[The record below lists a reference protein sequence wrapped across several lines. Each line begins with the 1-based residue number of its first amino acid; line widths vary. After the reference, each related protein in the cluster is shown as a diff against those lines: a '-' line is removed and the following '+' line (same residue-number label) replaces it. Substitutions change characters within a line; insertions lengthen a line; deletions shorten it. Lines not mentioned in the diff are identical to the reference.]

1 MATYD
6 FSGANGDPIP
16 VGLTVE
22 QGGFEI
28 QNNSLEATTGDS
40 LFYQE
45 SNADSYTELDLNLGG
60 STSVSGTNIIARMSD
75 SSNYILLHIK
85 HQDGRCRLFKNES
98 GSLTQFGTE
107 YTIPSFD
114 QSAYYKYKID
124 VSGSTIKGY
133 VDDVEKLS
141 GTSSFNS
148 TETKF
153 GALLFFANTESIDG
167 LTIPDD
173 GILPIADAGTEQAVT
188 KDSVVTLDGSGSIDS
203 NSTGVLTYTWSQVSG
218 ENVTLS
224 DNTAVNPTFTPTKF
238 GNYVF
243 SLTVNDGT
251 KESLADSVKVGVP
264 RMGGLTRYKGDKLG
278 ELITTPPSMVNEEGV
293 YFPSLMATSEIPDS
307 NFPSKFDFVCYSS
320 PSHSTGDAGI
330 WLFLCEGD
338 PTIPANWI
346 EYDDAVAN
354 GDFDYLVSKPSGN
367 PIFVDTAFGEQTETP
382 CVNNIDG
389 TLFMTYHNAGNAIY
403 AGNSQH
409 TCLAKSTDGINY
421 TREYIAGNI
430 NGTLLSADPQYVRG
444 NGHTGYFKW
453 GVNPFTEVGYSYV
466 GYSIYGGGD
475 WYCQAMWVSDNA
487 EDWHVHAY
495 LSNIEGRVTEN
506 IPVAYL
512 ASIESTFDPRNIE
525 PMGDGTYRVMT
536 TVRETDAGT
545 AGIKNTRLVEVLIG
559 SDGHTIL
566 TEANTVMA
574 PTEGTFDEGDVRA
587 SHVFLYNGE
596 KYLIYTGSKLVLS
609 DVENSL
615 GIAKLNEYEG
625 ALTVL
630 PLLKA
635 DTNNTDFR
643 GAASLPNNFVFYNP
657 NGDASYVLSEVG
669 LEILVPAGS
678 KAGFYLTDTVDL
690 SVIDICDVY
699 LKGFRWIS
707 DKKCRTFT
715 GFYNSITDD
724 SAHPNLGAVQIGVSN
739 SYFRLYSNDSIDTY
753 RTATTGNY
761 VGYDNDYTA
770 RLSES
775 PQAPLDVGVRII
787 PGKGGYFLTG
797 GKSERNMIDG
807 NFTSGTVRP
816 MFWFT
821 NTDTEDNTVI
831 IEGLEFGDTLF
842 TYETSIEISS
852 ILNMTATNTPDGT
865 YSADIYNNGTKT
877 LIETRNITFSGGDAS
892 ETIPLDAGAEVLVFI
907 EGANPP
913 TTGLPYIGVTE

>member
-1 MATYD
+1 VSTYD
-6 FSGANGDPIP
+6 FTGANGDPIP
-16 VGLTVE
+16 SGLTTE
-22 QGGFEI
+22 FGSFEI
-28 QNNSLEATTGDS
+28 EDNKLVAAVDESS
-40 LFYQE
+40 FYQE
-45 SNADSYTELDLNLGG
+45 SSTDSVLSASISAGG
-60 STSVSGTNIIARMSD
+60 SLTRYAIRVFCRKTD
-75 SSNYILLHIK
+75 EDNYIAFLLRHD
-85 HQDGRCRLFKNES
+85 DGYCRLFNVI
-98 GSLTQFGTE
+98 GGGLTQIGADYYIPLYDSENTYDIDLE
-107 YTIPSFD
+107 AAGPTITV
-114 QSAYYKYKID
+114 KID
-124 VSGSTIKGY
+124 GILRLSATSTHNP
-133 VDDVEKLS
+133 S
-141 GTSSFNS
+141 GTKWGV
-148 TETKF
+148 EL
-153 GALLFFANTESIDG
+153 AHANTETIDN
-167 LTIPDD
+167 LTIPDG
-173 GILPIADAGTEQAVT
+173 GILPIADAGSEQAVT
-188 KDSVVTLDGSGSIDS
+188 KDSVVTLEGSGSIDS
-203 NSTGVLTYTWSQVSG
+203 NSTGVLTYLWSQVSG

-224 DNTAVNPTFTPTKF
+224 DNTVVNPTFTPTEF

-243 SLTVNDGT
+243 SLIVNDGT
-251 KESLADSVKVGVP
+251 KESLANFVKVGVP
-264 RMGGLTRYKGDKLG
+264 RMGGLARYKGDKLG

-307 NFPSKFDFVCYSS
+307 NFPSKFDFVCYAS

-338 PTIPANWI
+338 PTIPSNWI

-389 TLFMTYHNAGNAIY
+389 TLFMTYHNAGNAVY

-409 TCLAKSTDGINY
+409 TCLAKSPDGINY

-430 NGTLLSADPQYVRG
+430 NGTLLPANPQYVRG

-512 ASIESTFDPRNIE
+512 SSIESTFDPRNIE
-525 PMGDGTYRVMT
+525 SMGDGTYRVMT

-545 AGIKNTRLVEVLIG
+545 AGIKNTRLVEVLVG

-574 PTEGTFDEGDVRA
+574 PTEGTFDEGDVRT

-615 GIAKLNEYEG
+615 GVAKLNEYEG

-657 NGDASYVLSEVG
+657 NGDASYVLSEGG

-690 SVIDICDVY
+690 SVTNICDVY
-699 LKGFRWIS
+699 LKGFRWVS
-707 DKKCRTFT
+707 DQKCRTFT
-715 GFYNSITDD
+715 GFYNSTTDD
-724 SAHPNLGAVQIGVSN
+724 SAHPNLGAVQIGTSN

-753 RTATTGNY
+753 RTANTENY

-770 RLSES
+770 RRSES

-787 PGKGGYFLTG
+787 PSKGGYFLTG
-797 GKSERNMIDG
+797 GKSERTMINGD
-807 NFTSGTVRP
+807 FTSGVLRP

-831 IEGLEFGDTLF
+831 IDGLEFGDTPF
-842 TYETSIEISS
+842 IYEPSIETTSTITITNS
-852 ILNMTATNTPDGT
+852 NTPDGT
-865 YSADIYNNGTKT
+865 YLGNVYNDNDNTFIGSFDFV
-877 LIETRNITFSGGDAS
+877 FSGGDCDLTLPIDAS
-892 ETIPLDAGAEVLVFI
+892 TNIHYIIPGD
-907 EGANPP
+907 NPP
-913 TTGLPYIGVTE
+913 VTGIANIGVTV